1 MKECACPVEV
11 IGIDPGTSGALAAL
25 SASAELLALADMPTL
40 TAGNGRAVV
49 DALALS
55 DWLRQHRP
63 ARGVW
68 VEQVAAMPT
77 DSRVAAFSFGRALGV
92 IECCC
97 LLSGLPLHRVQ
108 PAAWKRAAG
117 LPAGAPKAA
126 SIEAARRLLPGSAPH
141 LTRAKDHN
149 RADALLIAMYAL
161 RV

>member
-1 MKECACPVEV
+1 
-11 IGIDPGTSGALAAL
+11 
-25 SASAELLALADMPTL
+25 
-40 TAGNGRAVV
+40 
-49 DALALS
+49 
-55 DWLRQHRP
+55 
-63 ARGVW
+63 
-68 VEQVAAMPT
+68 
-77 DSRVAAFSFGRALGV
+77 
-92 IECCC
+92 